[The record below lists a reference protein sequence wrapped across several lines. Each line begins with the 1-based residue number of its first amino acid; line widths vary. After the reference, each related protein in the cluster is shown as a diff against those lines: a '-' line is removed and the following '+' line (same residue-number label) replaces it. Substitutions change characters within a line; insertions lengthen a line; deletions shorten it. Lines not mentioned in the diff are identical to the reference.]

1 MDCPRCH
8 QPLNKTPVDEVI
20 FDRCGVC
27 GGLWLDFA
35 QLDDVLA
42 RESRSLHDLLPKHA
56 PAVADDTAPAACP
69 RCIAPLIRMRASPEP
84 LTYYACLTCY
94 GRWLDGHQIER
105 IVGRPLAAK
114 FEKLF
119 QRLFE

>member
-1 MDCPRCH
+1 MDCPRCRR
-8 QPLNKTPVDEVI
+8 PLNKALVDEVA

-35 QLDDVLA
+35 QLDDVLS
-42 RESRSLHDLLPKHA
+42 RESRSLRELLPKDGPPVPDEA
-56 PAVADDTAPAACP
+56 PSACP
-69 RCIAPLIRMRASPEP
+69 RCGAPLIRIRASPEP
-84 LTYYACLTCY
+84 LVYYACLTCY
-94 GRWLDGHQIER
+94 GRWLDGNQIER

>member
-8 QPLNKTPVDEVI
+8 RPLNETPVDEVA
-20 FDRCGVC
+20 FDHCDTC
-27 GGLWLDFA
+27 GGLWLEFA

-42 RESRSLHDLLPKHA
+42 RESRSLHDLLPKGGSTVPDDAAA
-56 PAVADDTAPAACP
+56 PACP
-69 RCIAPLIRMRASPEP
+69 RCSAPLIRMRASPEP
-84 LTYYACLTCY
+84 LVYYACLTCY
-94 GRWLDGHQIER
+94 GRWLDGNQIER

-119 QRLFE
+119 RKLFE

>member
-8 QPLNKTPVDEVI
+8 QALNKTPVDEVV
-20 FDRCGVC
+20 FDRCGAC
-27 GGLWLDFA
+27 GGLWMDFA

-42 RESRSLHDLLPKHA
+42 RESRSLHDLLPKDGPVVPDDAA
-56 PAVADDTAPAACP
+56 PPACP
-69 RCIAPLIRMRASPEP
+69 RCSAPLIRMRASPEP
-84 LTYYACLTCY
+84 LVYYGCLTCY
-94 GRWLDGHQIER
+94 GRWLDGNQIER

-119 QRLFE
+119 QRLFD

>member
-1 MDCPRCH
+1 MDCPRC
-8 QPLNKTPVDEVI
+8 QRPLNKTPVDEVV
-20 FDRCGVC
+20 FDRCQTC

-42 RESRSLHDLLPKHA
+42 RESRSLHDLLPEDG
-56 PAVADDTAPAACP
+56 PAVPDNAAPPACP
-69 RCIAPLIRMRASPEP
+69 RCTAPLIRMCASPEP
-84 LTYYACLTCY
+84 LVYYACLTCY
-94 GRWLDGHQIER
+94 GRWLDGNQIQR

-119 QRLFE
+119 RRIFE

>member
-1 MDCPRCH
+1 MDCPRCRR
-8 QPLNKTPVDEVI
+8 PLSRTLVDEVA
-20 FDRCGVC
+20 FDRCGEC

-42 RESRSLHDLLPKHA
+42 RESRSLRELLPKGRLVVPADAA
-56 PAVADDTAPAACP
+56 PPACP
-69 RCIAPLIRMRASPEP
+69 RCSAPLIRMRASPEP
-84 LTYYACLTCY
+84 LIYYACLTCY
-94 GRWLDGHQIER
+94 GHWLDGDQIER

-119 QRLFE
+119 QRLLE

>member
-8 QPLNKTPVDEVI
+8 LPLTKTPVDEVI
-20 FDRCGVC
+20 FDRCSAC
-27 GGLWLDFA
+27 GGLWLEFA

-42 RESRSLHDLLPKHA
+42 RESRSLHDLLPEDV
-56 PAVADDTAPAACP
+56 PAVPDNAAPPACP
-69 RCIAPLIRMRASPEP
+69 RCSAPLIRMRASPEP
-84 LTYYACLTCY
+84 LIYYACLSCY
-94 GRWLDGHQIER
+94 GRWLDGDQIER

-119 QRLFE
+119 QKLFE